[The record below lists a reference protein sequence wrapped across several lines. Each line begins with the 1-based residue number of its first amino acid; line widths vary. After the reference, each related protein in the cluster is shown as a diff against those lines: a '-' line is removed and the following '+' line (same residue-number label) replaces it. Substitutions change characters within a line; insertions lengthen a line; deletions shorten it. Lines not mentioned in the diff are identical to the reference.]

1 MNLNNQPLRV
11 EPTTP
16 RKHKVSEL
24 GSADLKE
31 HHPQSS
37 ILRGIVK
44 NLGDFFIERNLIHWP
59 LSELSLTLPAV
70 LRCPAVTTSCQVL
83 HQLCTLSL
91 SGRVKAIDSGQ
102 Y

>member
-44 NLGDFFIERNLIHWP
+44 NLGDFFIERNL
-59 LSELSLTLPAV
+59 TF
-70 LRCPAVTTSCQVL
+70 
-83 HQLCTLSL
+83 
-91 SGRVKAIDSGQ
+91 K
-102 Y
+102 

>member
-1 MNLNNQPLRV
+1 M
-11 EPTTP
+11 
-16 RKHKVSEL
+16 SEL

-44 NLGDFFIERNLIHWP
+44 NLGEEFNPLAY

-70 LRCPAVTTSCQVL
+70 LVCPAVTTSCQVL

>member
-44 NLGDFFIERNLIHWP
+44 NLGDFFIERNL
-59 LSELSLTLPAV
+59 SELSLTLPAV
-70 LRCPAVTTSCQVL
+70 LVCPAVTTSCQVL